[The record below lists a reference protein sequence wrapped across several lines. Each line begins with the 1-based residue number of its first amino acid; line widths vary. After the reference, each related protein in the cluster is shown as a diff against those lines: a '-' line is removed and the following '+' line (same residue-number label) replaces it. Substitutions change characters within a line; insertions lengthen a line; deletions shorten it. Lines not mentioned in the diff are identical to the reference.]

1 MAIEEILA
9 GVIEGDPTA
18 LEHLLELLTFDI
30 LLPTCVAFVVLA
42 FFGLRLYKIC
52 MAVVGSYGLGMV
64 AYIISA
70 ELVDTGVLQPFA
82 ENISIYHTV
91 LIIALS
97 AAAVGFLV
105 GTLLD
110 KVVLFLGGAV
120 GGYLATE
127 MLAVMFFPD
136 MMTPEVLMI
145 VGAVVGVVLGILL
158 CVLFKFLYIVI
169 TSLGGMALTG
179 ALIGFTF
186 FPEDMNMVLI
196 YTIGGAVVGIIPAIY
211 QFKKDSE

>member
-1 MAIEEILA
+1 MA
-9 GVIEGDPTA
+9 GDPA
-18 LEHLLELLTFDI
+18 VLESLLALLTFDI
-30 LLPTCVAFVVLA
+30 LLPTCVGLVVLA

-52 MAVVGSYGLGMV
+52 MSVVGAYGLGTV
-64 AYIISA
+64 AYYISA
-70 ELVDTGVLQPFA
+70 EMADTGVLQPFA
-82 ENISIYHTV
+82 ENIDIYKTM
-91 LIIALS
+91 LIIALA

-120 GGYLATE
+120 GGYFATE
-127 MLAVMFFPD
+127 MVAAMFFPD

-158 CVLFKFLYIVI
+158 CVLFKFVYIVI

-186 FPEDMNMVLI
+186 FPTDMNMVLI
-196 YTIGGAVVGIIPAIY
+196 FTVGGAVVGIIPAIY
-211 QFKKDSE
+211 QFKKDND